1 MIDSGRFINDSMG
14 RYIGK
19 QTVKKIIAAGKN
31 LKGARVL
38 IMGMTLRKMLPTY
51 AIQKL
56 WML

>member
-31 LKGARVL
+31 PNNVQGSYNGYHL
-38 IMGMTLRKMLPTY
+38 
-51 AIQKL
+51 
-56 WML
+56 